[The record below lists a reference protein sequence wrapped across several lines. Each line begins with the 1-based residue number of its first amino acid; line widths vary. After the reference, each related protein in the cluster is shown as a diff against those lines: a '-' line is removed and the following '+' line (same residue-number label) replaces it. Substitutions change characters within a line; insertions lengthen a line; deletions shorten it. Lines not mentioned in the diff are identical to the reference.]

1 VDQDGGW
8 NGADQVPRPRARG
21 LDVSIQGRSLQ
32 PHPTAWTADDR
43 MSLSD
48 ERPKAGQA
56 TPGHREIRCIRPK
69 KPETPDFAQE
79 TRAQYSFFSSLL
91 VL

>member
-1 VDQDGGW
+1 MDQDGGW

-32 PHPTAWTADDR
+32 PHPTAWTAGDR

-48 ERPKAGQA
+48 ARPKATQA
-56 TPGHREIRCIRPK
+56 TPGHRKIRRIRPK
-69 KPETPDFAQE
+69 KRKAQISLE
-79 TRAQYSFFSSLL
+79 KPAHNMASSAAC
-91 VL
+91 